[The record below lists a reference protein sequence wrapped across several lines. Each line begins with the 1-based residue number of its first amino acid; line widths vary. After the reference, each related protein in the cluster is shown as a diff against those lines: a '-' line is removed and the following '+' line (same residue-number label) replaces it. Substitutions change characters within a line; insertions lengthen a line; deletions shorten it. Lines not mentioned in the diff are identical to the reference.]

1 MSIEMMT
8 TDQQLDKF
16 FEIAEKEARKQVIN
30 YLAYLGE
37 ECVSMVRE
45 GKQAGLWIDR
55 TGNLRSSIGYVVVV
69 DGEIEQLGG
78 FTTTENGTELGASG
92 TAEGR
97 TYVEQLAQQNN
108 KGFSLI
114 LVAGMAYA
122 SYVEAMENKDV
133 LANAEL
139 YARQEAPKLAE
150 KLEEEITKIYDIL

>member
-8 TDQQLDKF
+8 TNQQLDKF
-16 FEIAEKEARKQVIN
+16 FEIAEKEARNQVIN

-37 ECVSMVRE
+37 ECISMVRE

-92 TAEGR
+92 KVEGR

-139 YARQEAPKLAE
+139 YARQEAPKLVS